1 MTLGPTI
8 LPALEQ
14 LGLLEELQKFSLPIT
29 SLNVLDADLNSLGS
43 LDSKRQKEM

>member
-14 LGLLEELQKFSLPIT
+14 LGLLEELHKFSMPIT
-29 SLNVLDADLNSLGS
+29 SLNVLDADLNPLGS
-43 LDSKRQKEM
+43 VKLQRQKEM